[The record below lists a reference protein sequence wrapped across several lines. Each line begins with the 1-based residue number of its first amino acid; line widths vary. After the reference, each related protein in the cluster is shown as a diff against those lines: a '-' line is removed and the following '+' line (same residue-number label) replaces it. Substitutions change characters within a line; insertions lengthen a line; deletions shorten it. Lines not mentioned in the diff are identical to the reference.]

1 MSLYIHTHARTRA
14 HTHTHTH
21 TVVHLLTERVF
32 LLQNE
37 LKTIRGNCV
46 NFRNEMKN
54 LRVSSVS
61 LAFQK

>member
-1 MSLYIHTHARTRA
+1 MLSWKTMSVYIY
-14 HTHTHTH
+14 THTF
-21 TVVHLLTERVF
+21 VHLLIERVF

-37 LKTIRGNCV
+37 LRTMRGDSV
-46 NFRNEMKN
+46 KFREEMKN